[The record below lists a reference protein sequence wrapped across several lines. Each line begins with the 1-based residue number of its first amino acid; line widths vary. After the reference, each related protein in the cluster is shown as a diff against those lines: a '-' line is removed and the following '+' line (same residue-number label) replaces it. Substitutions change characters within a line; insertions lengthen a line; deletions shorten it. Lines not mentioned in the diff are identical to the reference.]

1 MVDDAGELEV
11 MAAASPAGS
20 VQLVGVCLGAAL
32 QYVGLVADL
41 ELLWWCLLAHGC
53 SCPPC
58 SHASMHD
65 YQRHPALAD
74 THTDTDI
81 ACFEEKNSDTRTGVL
96 PKSICG
102 GFPLLMLSSSS
113 STMSWVISTCMACTG
128 GGLSPMSPVWAPT
141 RAMPPAGSIIMVVM
155 VKAGV
160 EAYRPWGEAEE
171 AWSSHPEMSSREAM
185 HGESTRARTGER
197 ATRAGVE
204 WRPVTELLVFESRMD
219 THTPGVTERTKGSL
233 LGQPSDQ
240 VGQTVIAR
248 WSRIPSSKQA
258 CTGVKV
264 RC

>member
-1 MVDDAGELEV
+1 MVAP
-11 MAAASPAGS
+11 SR
-20 VQLVGVCLGAAL
+20 
-32 QYVGLVADL
+32 
-41 ELLWWCLLAHGC
+41 LARKPQC
-53 SCPPC
+53 TTTNTIQNW
-58 SHASMHD
+58 
-65 YQRHPALAD
+65 QR
-74 THTDTDI
+74 HTDTT
-81 ACFEEKNSDTRTGVL
+81 CFEKNSGTRTGVL

-113 STMSWVISTCMACTG
+113 STMAWVISTCMACTG

-141 RAMPPAGSIIMVVM
+141 RAMPPAGSIIVVVM

-160 EAYRPWGEAEE
+160 VACRPWGEAEE
-171 AWSSHPEMSSREAM
+171 AWSSHPEMSLREAM

-197 ATRAGVE
+197 ATRAGVKG
-204 WRPVTELLVFESRMD
+204 RPVTELLVFESRMD
-219 THTPGVTERTKGSL
+219 THAPGVTERTKGSLLL